1 MDVDYPHVHVLCE
14 LCQRVFVTASPQ
26 HAFFLE
32 LGIAVSRGREQLF
45 YGKVSLEDSG
55 RQRYVACVH

>member
-1 MDVDYPHVHVLCE
+1 MLTTHMYMFSVS
-14 LCQRVFVTASPQ
+14 FASEFLLQ
-26 HAFFLE
+26 LARSTLFFLE